1 MRTRIVVA
9 VVTAVLFAGACGNAS
24 SPKTAAVPSTK
35 PGAPPVTEV
44 SGAAL
49 KENVPLTGV
58 PGVTNDAIKVAV
70 ITAGTNPLA
79 GDFTRF
85 TDGVQAYF
93 DMVNASGGIYGR
105 KLEIS
110 SKRDDNFI
118 NDEQTVK
125 TSLVEDHAFAMF
137 VSTPLFGGAPD
148 LAATNPPM
156 PTFMWNINAEFAG
169 KPNLFGNVGA
179 NCFAC
184 ASQIWPYIARE
195 EHFTNVAV
203 LAYGGITASK
213 SYAAGV
219 KASFAKYPSAKIAYF
234 DQGLQIG
241 QPDVSAEVG
250 AMKKKHVQLVFT
262 SLDQTETLI
271 IGKEMQK
278 QHLDAVQFVNNLYD
292 PQFIHDNA
300 QYLEGDF
307 VAPQF
312 AALEATPL
320 MPVEQDFVKWM
331 TTDGKPISEL
341 AGYGWIA
348 ALQLAHGLKL
358 AGPRFSQQSVVEK
371 LNQDT
376 HFDADG
382 MIVPIDWTKQHNDP
396 SGPNGRVNK
405 YAGDY
410 PCLSPVR
417 VHDGKFVSV
426 FTKPGKP
433 FLCMTGGH
441 NAPTL
446 TQTPTYVTFA
456 PS

>member
-1 MRTRIVVA
+1 MRTWTLVA
-9 VVTAVLFAGACGNAS
+9 VVTAVLLAGACSNAS
-24 SPKTAAVPSTK
+24 SPKAVSEPSTE

-49 KENVPLTGV
+49 KQNVHLSGV
-58 PGVTNDAIKVAV
+58 PGVTDDAISVAV

-85 TDGVQAYF
+85 VDGVQAYF

-105 KLEIS
+105 KLVIGA
-110 SKRDDNFI
+110 KRDDNFV

-125 TSLVEDHAFAMF
+125 ASLVEDHAFATL

-184 ASQIWPYIARE
+184 ASQFWPYIARQ

-203 LAYGGITASK
+203 LAYGAITASK
-213 SYAAGV
+213 SYADGV
-219 KASFAKYPSAKIAYF
+219 KASFARYPSAKLAYF
-234 DQGLQIG
+234 DPNLQIG
-241 QPDVSAEVG
+241 QANVSAEVG
-250 AMKKKHVQLVFT
+250 EMKKRHVQLIFT

-271 IGKEMQK
+271 IGKEIQK

-292 PQFIHDNA
+292 PQFVHENA

-312 AALEATPL
+312 AALESTPL
-320 MPVEQDFVKWM
+320 MPVEQDFVTWM
-331 TTDGKPISEL
+331 TKEHKPVAEL
-341 AGYGWIA
+341 PGYGWIA
-348 ALQLAHGLKL
+348 ALQLVHGLKL
-358 AGPRFSQQSVVEK
+358 AGPRFSQQRVIDS

-396 SGPNGRVNK
+396 SGPHGTSNK
-405 YAGDY
+405 YAGNY
-410 PCLSPVR
+410 PCLSPTRVR
-417 VHDGKFVSV
+417 DGKFVPV

-433 FLCMTGGH
+433 FVCMVGGP

-446 TQTPTYVTFA
+446 TEQATYANFA